1 MTIIINKC
9 YGGFHIPEALCE
21 AEELSRYDDIERTDS
36 RLVEFVQSHGG
47 DYREGCAR
55 LVAVEVPEDA
65 TDWELDEYDGFE
77 SIIYVVGGKL
87 YHT

>member
-1 MTIIINKC
+1 MFIVINKC

-21 AEELSRYDDIERTDS
+21 ACGLSSYDDIARDDL
-36 RLVEFVQSHGG
+36 RLVEFVQEQGG
-47 DYREGCAR
+47 DYREGCSR
-55 LVAVEVPEDA
+55 LVVVEVPEEA

-77 SIIYVVGGKL
+77 SIIYVVDGKL